1 MYNISG
7 NPDNYPTSV
16 RAAAGSDPRNA
27 TTNAATASDLADRT
41 EWLKKRTIDRFVTLV
56 SNMTGLTDVNNGD
69 FVLVKNL
76 GWFYY
81 SSITRTPVDGF
92 VYAAT
97 GKGTGS
103 WIRNDLSPI
112 FGNSDKDQG
121 IAPKIKPAL
130 LPPQLQLAGLL
141 TMSNRITSAVTSTT
155 LVTLQESMTSL
166 SGMVAGDQIVGSIG
180 PILLYNDA
188 SSGDAQVLVS
198 AQDDANGSVPAAVA
212 LASITV
218 PAANNLHGNLGP
230 MTIPFTH
237 TVAASGVT
245 RIYLRAR
252 ASSIGGALWLTTFE
266 SLNNTLGNVTVFRG

>member
-1 MYNISG
+1 MYHLPG
-7 NPDNYPTSV
+7 NPDFFPETI
-16 RAAAGSDPRNA
+16 RAAADSDPRNA

-41 EWLKKRTIDRFVTLV
+41 MWLKKRTIDRFVTTV
-56 SNMTGLTDVNNGD
+56 ANMTDLTDVRNGD
-69 FVLVKNL
+69 FVLVKNY

-81 SSITRTPVDGF
+81 SSIERTPVEGF

-97 GKGTGS
+97 GKGSGS

-121 IAPKIKPAL
+121 IAPKIKPSL
-130 LPPQLQLAGLL
+130 LPPQLQLTGLL
-141 TMSNRITSAVTSTT
+141 TMANRLTSMTPSTT
-155 LVTLQESMTSL
+155 LITLQESMTSL

-180 PILLYNDA
+180 PILLFNDA

-198 AQDDANGSVPAAVA
+198 AQDDVNGSAPAAVA

-237 TVAASGVT
+237 TVAASGIT

-252 ASSIGGALWLTTFE
+252 ASSIGGAIWLTTFE

>member
-7 NPDNYPTSV
+7 NPDNYPEFI

-41 EWLKKRTIDRFVTLV
+41 EWLKKRTIDRFVTIV
-56 SNMTGLTDVNNGD
+56 ANMTDLVDVRNGD
-69 FVLVKNL
+69 FVLVKNY

-81 SSITRTPVDGF
+81 SSVERTPVDGF

-97 GKGTGS
+97 GKGSGS

-121 IAPKIKPAL
+121 IAPKIKPSL
-130 LPPQLQLAGLL
+130 LPPQLQLTGLL
-141 TMSNRITSAVTSTT
+141 TMANRITSMVVSSS

-166 SGMVAGDQIVGSIG
+166 SGLVAGDQIVGSIG
-180 PILLYNDA
+180 PILLFNDA
-188 SSGDAQVLVS
+188 SSGDAQVLISV
-198 AQDDANGSVPAAVA
+198 QDDANGSAPAAVA
-212 LASITV
+212 EASITV
-218 PAANNLHGNLGP
+218 PAANNLHGSLGP

-237 TVAASGVT
+237 TVAAGGVT

-252 ASSIGGALWLTTFE
+252 ASTLGGALWLTTFE